1 MTVSSWW
8 KRLVCGIWT
17 FVSYNLWL
25 FAAWL
30 LILGT
35 HRWPVISSASDQLLV
50 IVRSVALSDIGNNL
64 RNDCLLLYKH
74 PLFFLASFLFF
85 VFMTKRFV
93 SSSSV
98 EVSPVC
104 SNGVLV
110 WNSNPGFEI
119 GSPEGVQS
127 PTLKKLTLKLV
138 KCRFSAKPGINFIH
152 FSK

>member
-1 MTVSSWW
+1 MMFTPQVTVSSWW

-35 HRWPVISSASDQLLV
+35 HRWPVLSSASDQLLV

-98 EVSPVC
+98 EV
-104 SNGVLV
+104 
-110 WNSNPGFEI
+110 
-119 GSPEGVQS
+119 
-127 PTLKKLTLKLV
+127 
-138 KCRFSAKPGINFIH
+138 R
-152 FSK
+152 